1 MSSQQQS
8 NEAPTPISS
17 DAAQIKDEGRESR
30 LSFRRFAEHKM
41 KREFKEAA
49 IKTCDE
55 HLKAFGQCA
64 QDNGLLVVFRCREL
78 NRRINDCM
86 REHNSEEKFQAYLKE
101 NQEELERRTIR
112 SRD

>member
-1 MSSQQQS
+1 MSAQPQS
-8 NEAPTPISS
+8 NEATTPNRS
-17 DAAQIKDEGRESR
+17 DAGQIKDEGRESR

-49 IKTCDE
+49 IKKCDE
-55 HLKAFGQCA
+55 HLKEFGQCA

-112 SRD
+112 SKD